1 MIPRQGRD
9 VCELEGDERSVVER
23 ILIVED
29 EREIVRVLR
38 GYLEAAGFQVLEAND
53 GKEGLRIARQEKPA
67 LVLLDLMLPKMDGL
81 DVCRALRRDSN
92 VPIIMITARAEEAD
106 RLVGLELGADDYVVK
121 PFSPREVVA
130 RVRALLRRVRMSTT
144 GPERG
149 EIYEV
154 GDLCLDTERRSVTV
168 GGRLVSL
175 TRTEFEILRALV
187 SRPGRV
193 LTRLQLLEAAQGEAY
208 EGYERTVD
216 SHIKNIR
223 RKIEPDTRNPRYILT
238 VHGVGYKAGEG

>member
-1 MIPRQGRD
+1 M
-9 VCELEGDERSVVER
+9 VER

-92 VPIIMITARAEEAD
+92 VPIIMITARVEEAD

-130 RVRALLRRVRMSTT
+130 RVRALLRRVRMSMT

-168 GGRLVSL
+168 GGRPVSL

-193 LTRLQLLEAAQGEAY
+193 LTRLQLLEVAQGEAY